1 MNIELKKI
9 IDKSYEVFA
18 DYKVGQTLDVCT
30 ECCVTKSEELELA
43 QTNIRDIP
51 FELLYTYHTA
61 GKPQKPNVTEFKHF
75 APRYLDLTT
84 NLKFVSH
91 SAEIVLRTF
100 GKINEWTDEET
111 QVLNSYGI
119 EVFKQCLRTYPLTEN
134 EQISSVLVMLDKG
147 NFGIADKIQY
157 WEECENLEST
167 LHFSDLINFGF
178 NDKKPQKLST
188 GFANDKISQI
198 VFEWVNDIR
207 TKQIFKER
215 IEKTIM
221 NPTNIS
227 DKKQTELSW
236 AYDRLNWKTECEKNV
251 P

>member
-18 DYKVGQTLDVCT
+18 DYKIGQTLDVCT
-30 ECCVTKSEELELA
+30 ECCVTKNEESELA
-43 QTNIRDIP
+43 QGNIREIP

-61 GKPQKPNVTEFKHF
+61 AKPQKPNTNEFKHF
-75 APRYLDLTT
+75 APRYLDLTA

-100 GKINEWTDEET
+100 GEINEWTDEET
-111 QVLNSYGI
+111 EILNSFGI
-119 EVFKQCLRTYPLTEN
+119 EFFKQCLNTYPLPEN
-134 EQISSVLVMLDKG
+134 EQIISILVMLDKG
-147 NFGIADKIQY
+147 NFGIVDKLEY
-157 WEECENLEST
+157 WETFGNLEST
-167 LHFSDLINFGF
+167 LHFSDLINYGF
-178 NDKKPQKLST
+178 NDKKPEKLST
-188 GFANDKISQI
+188 AFADDRANEI
-198 VFEWVNDIR
+198 VFEWVNKEK
-207 TKQIFKER
+207 TKQIFKEK

-236 AYDRLNWKTECEKNV
+236 AYDRLNWKNAPQQRV
-251 P
+251 